1 VLGRLSIRFSFRDP
15 LAYQISIH
23 NIDGSLLQN
32 KAFAVSKNGLAT
44 MDVSALI
51 PGVYVAVIKAGKNY
65 LLQQFI
71 KL

>member
-1 VLGRLSIRFSFRDP
+1 V
-15 LAYQISIH
+15 
-23 NIDGSLLQN
+23 
-32 KAFAVSKNGLAT
+32 FAVSKNGIAT